1 MAVLEGSE
9 PGAEPQSIP
18 AQRMIAPGSSGTRI
32 NLDETEMRVRY
43 EIHGIGADLAEGIQV
58 SASGN
63 VVQVDAR
70 QVSPQTKERLTAAL
84 ANVPGV
90 ELEFGA
96 GESDPG
102 RTPTRTIPEK
112 AVSPPPAD
120 GRLGLFFGGTE
131 AQENFTRLALE
142 RGNRLLER
150 LYALQELSARWP
162 ARRETRLSETAR
174 RRLDSMVRDHSRAA
188 RTEASELGKQLD
200 PLLKNFGLSTS
211 EQTGAPAS
219 ISWQDAA
226 TSGLDA
232 ARRTDRAL
240 RSILTSSDAPLSIET
255 GMPQIQH
262 GLADLSRFVR
272 SLPE

>member
-1 MAVLEGSE
+1 
-9 PGAEPQSIP
+9 
-18 AQRMIAPGSSGTRI
+18 
-32 NLDETEMRVRY
+32 
-43 EIHGIGADLAEGIQV
+43 
-58 SASGN
+58 
-63 VVQVDAR
+63 VDAR
-70 QVSPQTKERLTAAL
+70 QVSPQTRERLTAAL

-90 ELEFGA
+90 ELAFAA
-96 GESDPG
+96 GESGPG

-112 AVSPPPAD
+112 AASPIPAD

-162 ARRETRLSETAR
+162 AGQETRLSQTAR
-174 RRLDSMVRDHSRAA
+174 MRLDSMVRNHARAA

-200 PLLKNFGLSTS
+200 PLLKNFGFSAS

-240 RSILTSSDAPLSIET
+240 RSILTSSDTPLSIET
-255 GMPQIQH
+255 AMPQIQQ